1 MLEESTKCAVAI
13 MHSGKEYVAL
23 MELHGDVPP
32 EELDTVLSL
41 FTGDIYQ
48 VPPVRS
54 SVARRPRVRTVYWIR
69 LLERDGRRLLLDV
82 ACSGGTYIRKL
93 CHDIGE
99 FLGVGAH
106 MEELRRIRAGPFT
119 EDGSI
124 PLIDVIDAW
133 DVYRESGDE
142 RPLREVVQPVES
154 ALTLIPKVY
163 ILDSAVDAICH
174 GADLMVA
181 GISMVEAGI
190 ERGDLTAVMTLKGEV
205 VGLGLATMKTEEMLS
220 SPEGMA
226 VDVKRVVM
234 PKSTYPPMWK
244 GGLRHRVR

>member
-1 MLEESTKCAVAI
+1 MLEESTKCASAI

-23 MELHGDVPP
+23 MELHGDVASD
-32 EELDTVLSL
+32 ELNQVFST
-41 FTGDIYQ
+41 FTGEIYQ

-54 SVARRPRVRTVYWIR
+54 SVARRPRVRVVYWIR
-69 LLERDGRRLLLDV
+69 LLESDGRRLLLDV

-106 MEELRRIRAGPFT
+106 MEELRRVRAGPFT
-119 EDGSI
+119 EKDAT

-133 DVYRESGDE
+133 EAYRESGDE
-142 RPLREVVQPVES
+142 GPLRKVVQPVET

-163 ILDSAVDAICH
+163 IFDSAVDAICH

-181 GISMVEAGI
+181 GISKVEEGI
-190 ERGDLTAVMTLKGEV
+190 KRGDFTALMTLKGEV
-205 VGLGLATMKTEEMLS
+205 VGLGVANMNTDEMLS
-220 SPEGMA
+220 AEEGMA
-226 VDVKRVVM
+226 VDVRRVVM
-234 PKSTYPPMWK
+234 ARSTYPPMWK